1 MESMSINPGAAA
13 IGSQLVDVAS
23 RALGSGAAALPS
35 LTGLVPAGAEE
46 VSMQAAMAFAA
57 EAAAM
62 LALNTAAQEELAR
75 TGLALTEIAQMY
87 SQVDGEAA
95 GTLAAGGA
103 RFASQAFAAG
113 TGANVAAGPMQAET
127 LLGAAGSVARTGLA
141 LTEIAQMYSQVDGEA
156 AGTLA
161 AGGARFASQ
170 AFAAGTGAYVAP
182 GLLGAETLPGAAGSA
197 ARTPLLAN
205 LIEGVAASNPP
216 TTVPA
221 AANAASTVLGAGTAP
236 LSSIGQVTSMGG
248 AAGGGAA
255 AGVPTSLT
263 GEEEST
269 RDESDHADDQQ
280 PGEQLL

>member
-113 TGANVAAGPMQAET
+113 TGA
-127 LLGAAGSVARTGLA
+127 
-141 LTEIAQMYSQVDGEA
+141 
-156 AGTLA
+156 
-161 AGGARFASQ
+161 
-170 AFAAGTGAYVAP
+170 YVAP

-236 LSSIGQVTSMGG
+236 LSSIGQVTSMAG

-255 AGVPTSLT
+255 AVPTSLT

>member
-46 VSMQAAMAFAA
+46 VSLQAVMAFAA
-57 EAAAM
+57 EAAEM

-127 LLGAAGSVARTGLA
+127 LLGAAGSVART
-141 LTEIAQMYSQVDGEA
+141 
-156 AGTLA
+156 
-161 AGGARFASQ
+161 
-170 AFAAGTGAYVAP
+170 
-182 GLLGAETLPGAAGSA
+182 
-197 ARTPLLAN
+197 PLLIN
-205 LIEGVAASNPP
+205 SVEGVATSNPS

-221 AANAASTVLGAGTAP
+221 ATNAASTMLGAGTAP
-236 LSSIGQVTSMGG
+236 MSSIGQFSSMGG

>member
-62 LALNTAAQEELAR
+62 LALNTAAQEEL
-75 TGLALTEIAQMY
+75 
-87 SQVDGEAA
+87 
-95 GTLAAGGA
+95 
-103 RFASQAFAAG
+103 
-113 TGANVAAGPMQAET
+113 
-127 LLGAAGSVARTGLA
+127 ARTGLA

-280 PGEQLL
+280 TGEQLI

>member
-127 LLGAAGSVARTGLA
+127 LLGAAGSVART
-141 LTEIAQMYSQVDGEA
+141 
-156 AGTLA
+156 
-161 AGGARFASQ
+161 
-170 AFAAGTGAYVAP
+170 
-182 GLLGAETLPGAAGSA
+182 
-197 ARTPLLAN
+197 PLLIN
-205 LIEGVAASNPP
+205 SVEGVATSNPS

-221 AANAASTVLGAGTAP
+221 ATNAASTMLGAGTAP
-236 LSSIGQVTSMGG
+236 MSSIGQVTSMGG

-280 PGEQLL
+280 TGEQLL